1 MKHTVVCSALL
12 ILTALLMASCGPS
25 ATQGPM
31 AWLDQPLDG
40 AKLPLEPQELTA
52 HASDADGVA
61 SLEFYVNGALLV
73 RSPAAGEMLEN
84 ATAGWNPSAPGVYTI
99 AARATDSQGNTG
111 PDSVVIVTVGEV
123 EGSPA
128 PSPAVPPTEE
138 IVTQET
144 PSPRPPSSPGPTGTP
159 RPPTPRPTT
168 TAPTVTPPR
177 PSPTR
182 PIATATAPARRAEIA
197 YFGADPSTI
206 NFGGCSTLS
215 WGVEYAAAVYL
226 DGQGVG
232 DHATQQVCPA
242 SSTTYTLYATSA
254 GGDAQ
259 ATATVTVI
267 EEPTPTPIVT
277 AVVVDNIPP
286 YVSDLDADPA
296 SIMEIGSQ
304 CSGKPTTVS
313 VYAEDPSGV
322 AGVRAY
328 WTLESQSGQ
337 VDMTPQGGGVYK
349 AVLGPFDISAPP
361 GNLLVSFVAWDT
373 VGNSTPYVGPITV
386 AVTSCIG

>member
-277 AVVVDNIPP
+277 AIVVDNIPP
-286 YVSDLDADPA
+286 YVSNLDADPDSVQQA
-296 SIMEIGSQ
+296 G
-304 CSGKPTTVS
+304 CLGTNTTTVS
-313 VYAEDPSGV
+313 VFADDPSGV

-328 WTLESQSGQ
+328 WALASQSGQ
-337 VDMTPQGGGVYK
+337 VDMSPQGGGWWE
-349 AVLGPFDISAPP
+349 AVLGPFSELGTVQI
-361 GNLLVSFVAWDT
+361 SFVAWDT
-373 VGNSTPYVGPITV
+373 IGNSSSPPVGSINV
-386 AVTSCIG
+386 GVFCIG